1 MKMFSESIFKI
12 KTAKGEYP
20 VLGQSYGDGLLG
32 VHGHLEKFHVTHIP
46 TGLRIASFPSLQQ
59 AKAFI
64 VDVGDMDW
72 QKVGENGTE
81 NEVFARR
88 VTKAFEKRAGK

>member
-32 VHGHLEKFHVTHIP
+32 VHRHLEKFHVTHIP

-64 VDVGDMDW
+64 VDVGDMDLAESRRERD
-72 QKVGENGTE
+72 GERSFRTSRDQS
-81 NEVFARR
+81 F
-88 VTKAFEKRAGK
+88 

>member
-32 VHGHLEKFHVTHIP
+32 VHRHLEKFHVTHIP

-64 VDVGDMDW
+64 VDVGDMDLAESRRERD
-72 QKVGENGTE
+72 GERT
-81 NEVFARR
+81 FRTSR
-88 VTKAFEKRAGK
+88 DQSF

>member
-72 QKVGENGTE
+72 AESRRERDGERSFRTSRDQS
-81 NEVFARR
+81 F
-88 VTKAFEKRAGK
+88 